1 MRGVTRLPSV
11 GDAAP
16 IDFNQRTPC
25 GVQALLS
32 VIKCWQPCFNLTRPM
47 RGATLFAPFHKRQT
61 YVCFNLTH
69 PMRGATSYPI
79 TRRLH
84 RRSFNLTHPMRGAT
98 AKLIQFKRIL
108 VACRMYSFANYVL
121 HILKH
126 SPTYCIGITL
136 YLVLFGAKL
145 PVILCQLVV
154 RTTLMTLL

>member
-11 GDAAP
+11 GMRPPSICFNQRTPCGVQRTSRFPESSCSVFQSTHPVRSATCCCKVCR
-16 IDFNQRTPC
+16 IYISSHFNQRTPC

-32 VIKCWQPCFNLTRPM
+32 VIKCWQPCFNLT
-47 RGATLFAPFHKRQT
+47 
-61 YVCFNLTH
+61 
-69 PMRGATSYPI
+69 
-79 TRRLH
+79 
-84 RRSFNLTHPMRGAT
+84 HPMRGAT

-108 VACRMYSFANYVL
+108 VARRMYSFANYVL